1 MEELPPLVPDLTA
14 WFEALLARV
23 AALEAQSEQ
32 GGAAATAKAEA
43 QDKALQELETQRAA
57 DAVAMTSMREALA
70 ERESELAAMRQE
82 MDSIRAD
89 LAARGAVFGGFQ
101 ADVKEVR
108 GMLVAARLLKT
119 ARDGKAASSSV
130 AGLEDER
137 AANAE
142 RFASKEDVRVL
153 AETVREL
160 EAMIT
165 GVERLSGEA
174 QAQLES
180 MRDEIVEQLRAE
192 EAADRERL
200 ERERAEREAEA
211 ARLEAEIRAE
221 REARETAER
230 ERAEQEA
237 AAREAAEQER
247 ADKEAADEEAA
258 EHERAEKEAAD
269 QANRELA
276 RQEAADEAAAARA
289 RAEQAA
295 AEQEA
300 ADQAARE
307 RAEQEARERA
317 DREAAEA
324 REAAKRAA
332 KRRWRAAL
340 KYART
345 QAKMFCTIRAMK
357 PPDRP
362 IPLHDKAVYHR
373 LRDGVIEQDALAKRL
388 AALENVVKDD
398 AKLSAD
404 IIRKG
409 VVGLGGPS
417 AENNED
423 AFDERR
429 KAQAALM
436 ETLVDGRPT
445 TQKTETVEVAAP
457 PAAVAYGNGRGAL
470 AEFDKDIDRRFAE
483 YACRQQKLLDDFHV
497 EVEVFTRAQAKLESG
512 LVKVNEDLNRIT
524 SINDKRY
531 AQRSDEDLKRDSKLE
546 AAAASARR
554 AAEAVARLANVPSSS
569 DAPVTTLKF
578 AEAPAAAPTDL
589 GDVWDRIH
597 TKADGTAVL
606 KLREELREIAAAL
619 AGDPALTR
627 RRKAICS
634 GALGVRKSAYVL
646 KDGVEVC
653 ISCQRPGSPVKRET
667 VQFEDNVRRSKS
679 RPPMGARAKP
689 SVGRVRPASAGP
701 LRNSKRR
708 GEGAF
713 SGRMTG
719 RPTSAT
725 ARLYEGD
732 ATAEVIDLRYPVR
745 RRDERSEA
753 DRRKAGFPSY

>member
-1 MEELPPLVPDLTA
+1 
-14 WFEALLARV
+14 
-23 AALEAQSEQ
+23 
-32 GGAAATAKAEA
+32 
-43 QDKALQELETQRAA
+43 
-57 DAVAMTSMREALA
+57 
-70 ERESELAAMRQE
+70 
-82 MDSIRAD
+82 
-89 LAARGAVFGGFQ
+89 
-101 ADVKEVR
+101 
-108 GMLVAARLLKT
+108 
-119 ARDGKAASSSV
+119 
-130 AGLEDER
+130 
-137 AANAE
+137 
-142 RFASKEDVRVL
+142 
-153 AETVREL
+153 
-160 EAMIT
+160 
-165 GVERLSGEA
+165 
-174 QAQLES
+174 
-180 MRDEIVEQLRAE
+180 
-192 EAADRERL
+192 
-200 ERERAEREAEA
+200 
-211 ARLEAEIRAE
+211 
-221 REARETAER
+221 
-230 ERAEQEA
+230 
-237 AAREAAEQER
+237 
-247 ADKEAADEEAA
+247 
-258 EHERAEKEAAD
+258 
-269 QANRELA
+269 
-276 RQEAADEAAAARA
+276 
-289 RAEQAA
+289 
-295 AEQEA
+295 
-300 ADQAARE
+300 
-307 RAEQEARERA
+307 
-317 DREAAEA
+317 
-324 REAAKRAA
+324 
-332 KRRWRAAL
+332 
-340 KYART
+340 
-345 QAKMFCTIRAMK
+345 
-357 PPDRP
+357 
-362 IPLHDKAVYHR
+362 
-373 LRDGVIEQDALAKRL
+373 
-388 AALENVVKDD
+388 
-398 AKLSAD
+398 
-404 IIRKG
+404 
-409 VVGLGGPS
+409 
-417 AENNED
+417 
-423 AFDERR
+423 
-429 KAQAALM
+429 M

-445 TQKTETVEVAAP
+445 TKTETAEVADP

-483 YACRQQKLLDDFHV
+483 FACRQQKLLDDFHV
-497 EVEVFTRAQAKLESG
+497 EVEVFTRAQEKLESG
-512 LVKVNEDLNRIT
+512 LVKVNEDLNSAIAV
-524 SINDKRY
+524 NDKRY
-531 AQRSDEDLKRDSKLE
+531 AQRSAADQERDSKLE